1 MSIKA
6 KKVVAGFATA
16 VIVLALSSAVSAPA
30 MAAGDPPQDAVIK
43 LISPILTA
51 ENTSEAAANQT
62 MADQWVKNGWFGTG
76 LVFQRAFV
84 PVGSTITLVYN
95 VTDKNG
101 KILVGQDVKLRVN
114 KGYSNSSAIV
124 QVDEKITTG
133 IHKPESADQQQVTH
147 KTDAYGNVT
156 FVMKNLDKPGTGE
169 PEPESMTAKPNI
181 SVDGLND
188 LHAQVLPEIAGEKPD
203 HSVITEF
210 HYYDPKTPVVQPATK
225 PTIRLVSPVLND
237 ANSIQRADLEKTFS
251 VDNPWYAKGIGF
263 RQAYVQTGS
272 AINLVYKVTDDNGK
286 ALPNTTVK
294 LHVNKAYSASKA
306 GMTNGTTA
314 TDPTKDSA
322 QGNDQALLTGTTD
335 GFGYVL
341 FALKNTD
348 KKGEPIP
355 ASLTTPVPTS
365 NGLFSQIYPEISG
378 QATDI
383 ADMVEFHFIGDEI
396 VPAAPASTAVSVK
409 AISSKATVKGKTVY
423 SITVAIANASGK
435 TAAISITGNKTVTE
449 KISVANQAFKYTVT
463 AGKKTVSVVIA
474 GKTYKLTV
482 TVKQKQ
488 SPAGP

>member
-43 LISPILTA
+43 LISPVLTA
-51 ENTSEAAANQT
+51 ENTSEAVMNQK
-62 MADQWVKNGWFGTG
+62 MADQWVANGWFGTG
-76 LVFQRAFV
+76 LVYQRAFV
-84 PVGSTITLVYN
+84 PTGSTITLVYH

-101 KILVGQDVKLRVN
+101 KILVGQDVKLRIN

-294 LHVNKAYSASKA
+294 LRVNKADSSSKA
-306 GMTNGTTA
+306 GMTDGKTA
-314 TDPTKDSA
+314 TDPSKDSSK
-322 QGNDQALLTGTTD
+322 GNDQAILTGTTD
-335 GFGYVL
+335 AFGFVL
-341 FALKNTD
+341 FSLKNTD

-355 ASLTTPVPTS
+355 ATLTTPVPTT
-365 NGLFSQIYPEISG
+365 NGVFSQIYPEITG

-383 ADMVEFHFIGDEI
+383 ADMVEFHFVGDVA
-396 VPAAPASTAVSVK
+396 VPAAPPSTAVSVK
-409 AISSKATVKGKTVY
+409 ATSSKATVKGKTVY
-423 SITVAIANASGK
+423 SMIVAVANASGK
-435 TAAISITGNKTVTE
+435 TATISITGNKKVTE
-449 KISVANQAFKYTVT
+449 KIAVANQAFKYTVT
-463 AGKKTVSVVIA
+463 AGKKTVTVVIA
-474 GKTYKLTV
+474 GKTYKSTV
-482 TVKQKQ
+482 NVK
-488 SPAGP
+488 

>member
-1 MSIKA
+1 MNIKA
-6 KKVVAGFATA
+6 KKALAGFAAA
-16 VIVLALSSAVSAPA
+16 VTVLALSSAVAAPA
-30 MAAGDPPQDAVIK
+30 VAAGDPPQDAVIK
-43 LISPILTA
+43 LISPVLTA
-51 ENTSEAAANQT
+51 DNTSEAATNQKL
-62 MADQWVKNGWFGTG
+62 ADTWVTNGWFGTG

-84 PVGSTITLVYN
+84 PTGSTITLTYN

-101 KILVGQDVKLRVN
+101 KPLVGQDVKLRIN
-114 KGYSNSSAIV
+114 KGYSNSSSIL
-124 QVDEKITTG
+124 QVDQKITTG
-133 IHKPESADQQQVTH
+133 IHKPESADQAQVTH

-181 SVDGLND
+181 SADGLND
-188 LHAQVLPEIAGEKPD
+188 LHSQVLPEIAGEKPD

-210 HYYDPKTPVVQPATK
+210 HYYDPKTTVAQPATK
-225 PTIRLVSPVLND
+225 PTIRLVSPALND

-286 ALPNTTVK
+286 PLANTVVK

-306 GMTNGTTA
+306 GMTDGTTA
-314 TDPTKDSA
+314 TDATKDSA

-355 ASLTTPVPTS
+355 ASLTTPTPTT

-378 QATDI
+378 QGTDI
-383 ADMVEFHFIGDEI
+383 ADMVEFHFTGDAA
-396 VPAAPASTAVSVK
+396 VAAAPASTAVSVK
-409 AISSKATVKGKTVY
+409 ATASKATVKGKPVFSMTV
-423 SITVAIANASGK
+423 VIANASGK
-435 TAAISITGNKTVTE
+435 SAAISISGLKKVTE
-449 KISVANQAFKYTVT
+449 KISIANQAFKYTVS
-463 AGKKTVSVVIA
+463 AGAKTVSVVIA
-474 GKTYKLTV
+474 GKTYTSKV
-482 TVKQKQ
+482 TVK
-488 SPAGP
+488 

>member
-1 MSIKA
+1 MNIKT
-6 KKVVAGFATA
+6 KKVLAGFAAA
-16 VIVLALSSAVSAPA
+16 VTLLALSSTVSAPA
-30 MAAGDPPQDAVIK
+30 MAAGDPPKDAVIK

-51 ENTSEAAANQT
+51 ENTSEAAVNQGL
-62 MADQWVKNGWFGTG
+62 ADQWVKNGWFGSG
-76 LVFQRAFV
+76 LVFQKAFV
-84 PVGSTITLVYN
+84 PVGSTVTLVYH
-95 VTDKNG
+95 VTDKDG
-101 KILVGQDVKLRVN
+101 KILVGQDVKLRIN

-124 QVDEKITTG
+124 QVDDKVTTG
-133 IHKPESADQQQVTH
+133 VHKPESADQAQVTH

-169 PEPESMTAKPNI
+169 PEPESMTAKPDI
-181 SVDGLND
+181 SADGLND
-188 LHAQVLPEIAGEKPD
+188 LHAQVLPEIAGEQPD
-203 HSVITEF
+203 HSAITEF
-210 HYYDPKTPVVQPATK
+210 HYYNPKTTAVQPVTK
-225 PTIRLVSPVLND
+225 PTIRLVSPILND
-237 ANSIQRADLEKTFS
+237 ANSIKRADLEKTFS

-272 AINLVYKVTDDNGK
+272 AVNLVYKVTDDNGK
-286 ALPNTTVK
+286 PLANTVVK
-294 LHVNKAYSASKA
+294 LHVNKAYSVSKA
-306 GMTNGTTA
+306 GMTDGTNA

-322 QGNDQALLTGTTD
+322 QGNDQLLLTGTTD

-355 ASLTTPVPTS
+355 ASLTTPVPTT

-409 AISSKATVKGKTVY
+409 AIASKATVKGKTVY

-435 TAAISITGNKTVTE
+435 TAAISITGNKKVTE

-474 GKTYKLTV
+474 GKTYTSTV
-482 TVKQKQ
+482 TVK
-488 SPAGP
+488 

>member
-1 MSIKA
+1 MSIKT
-6 KKVVAGFATA
+6 KKVLAGFATA
-16 VIVLALSSAVSAPA
+16 VTVLALSSAVSAPA
-30 MAAGDPPQDAVIK
+30 MAAGDPPQDAIIK

-51 ENTSEAAANQT
+51 ENTSEAAANQK
-62 MADQWVKNGWFGTG
+62 MADQWVTNGWFGSG

-84 PVGSTITLVYN
+84 PVGSTITLVYH

-147 KTDAYGNVT
+147 KTDAYGNVS

-169 PEPESMTAKPNI
+169 PEPESMTAKPDI
-181 SVDGLND
+181 SADGLND

-210 HYYDPKTPVVQPATK
+210 HYYNPKTSGVQPATK
-225 PTIRLVSPVLND
+225 PTIRLVSPILND
-237 ANSIQRADLEKTFS
+237 ANSIKRTDLEKTFS

-286 ALPNTTVK
+286 PLANTVVK

-306 GMTNGTTA
+306 GMTDGMTT
-314 TDPTKDSA
+314 TDSMKDSS

-355 ASLTTPVPTS
+355 ASLTTPTPTT

-396 VPAAPASTAVSVK
+396 VTAAPASTAISVK
-409 AISSKATVKGKTVY
+409 ATSSKATVKGKTVF

-435 TAAISITGNKTVTE
+435 SAAISITGNKKVTE

-474 GKTYKLTV
+474 GKTYTSTV
-482 TVKQKQ
+482 TVK
-488 SPAGP
+488 

>member
-6 KKVVAGFATA
+6 KKKLAGFATA

-51 ENTSEAAANQT
+51 QNTSEAAVNQAL
-62 MADQWVKNGWFGTG
+62 ADQWVKNEWFGSG
-76 LVFQRAFV
+76 LVYQKAFV
-84 PVGSTITLVYN
+84 PTGSTITLVYH

-124 QVDEKITTG
+124 QVDEKVTTG

-169 PEPESMTAKPNI
+169 PEPDSMTAKPNI

-286 ALPNTTVK
+286 PLPNTVVK

-306 GMTNGTTA
+306 GLTDGTTA
-314 TDPTKDSA
+314 TDPMKDST

-335 GFGYVL
+335 GLGYVL

-355 ASLTTPVPTS
+355 ATLTTPTPTA

-396 VPAAPASTAVSVK
+396 IAAAPASTAVSVK
-409 AISSKATVKGKTVY
+409 ATASKATVKGKTVF
-423 SITVAIANASGK
+423 SLTVAIANASGK
-435 TAAISITGNKTVTE
+435 SAAISITGLKKVTE

-474 GKTYKLTV
+474 GKTYKSTV
-482 TVKQKQ
+482 TVK
-488 SPAGP
+488 